1 MYSASISVFNLVTPL
16 LLVSSDLK
24 MHASLRAS
32 YQCLFPCCVTAH
44 HSRDSDVRWIPDMQG
59 QLSMHLHCFFCF
71 LTLCLILRMV
81 LDRPTDHSLS
91 GLSVL
96 CLFEICT
103 EFSCFPKPLVCFTVG
118 SLTPSSLHRG

>member
-1 MYSASISVFNLVTPL
+1 MYSASISVLNLVTPL

-24 MHASLRAS
+24 MHASLGIPFNVYSPVAS
-32 YQCLFPCCVTAH
+32 PLTIPGT
-44 HSRDSDVRWIPDMQG
+44 SIRWIPDTQD
-59 QLSMHLHCFFCF
+59 QLSIHLQCFFCF
-71 LTLCLILRMV
+71 LTLCFILRMV
-81 LDRPTDHSLS
+81 LDRPTACSLS

-96 CLFEICT
+96 CLFEICI